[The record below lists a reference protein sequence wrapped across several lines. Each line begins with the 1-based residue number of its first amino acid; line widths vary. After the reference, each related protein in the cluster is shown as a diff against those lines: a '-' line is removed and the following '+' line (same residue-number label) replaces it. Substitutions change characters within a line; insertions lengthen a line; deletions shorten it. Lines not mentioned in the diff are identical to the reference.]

1 MAEITGCGRMGWSRR
16 NAIRLA
22 LAAGAVGLGGCERP
36 AVEPQRDVAP
46 RGFPLPEQTAGLFRD
61 GSRHQLD
68 NGDWV
73 TATTKAG
80 GTLRMPTG
88 RLIAADPNWFWNAEN
103 LNVVPYTVTVPAGSY
118 PVTLA
123 VVSWPDI
130 SLVAAARLTVQHL
143 PIQSWEMA
151 LRPGQDLTALAPGE
165 AYNVGVDAG
174 MMALLDGAALTRM
187 TPLVD
192 SDPALFE
199 LKARDEP
206 IEVPGTGSG
215 GNLIAFGT
223 GWGDGGYPVWIGRTA
238 TGSVGCFMVD
248 MAMLSRRESMPPLI
262 N

>member
-1 MAEITGCGRMGWSRR
+1 MGWNRR
-16 NAIRLA
+16 DAFRLA
-22 LAAGAVGLGGCERP
+22 LVAGAVDLGGCDRP
-36 AVEPQRDVAP
+36 AVTPQQSAAP
-46 RGFPLPEQTAGLFRD
+46 PGYPLPEQTAGLFQD

-73 TATTKAG
+73 TATTKPG

-88 RLIAADPNWFWNAEN
+88 RLIAADPTWFGNAEN

-123 VVSWPDI
+123 MVSWPDI
-130 SLVAAARLTVQHL
+130 SRVAAARLTVEQL

-151 LRPGQDLTALAPGE
+151 LRPGEDLAALAPGE

-174 MMALLDGAALTRM
+174 TMALLDEAAFTTM
-187 TPLVD
+187 APLVD

-206 IEVPGTGSG
+206 IEVPGTGPG

-248 MAMLSRRESMPPLI
+248 MAMLTRSGSTSPLPG
-262 N
+262 